1 MTTFSNILMRCGRY
15 LDAAA
20 HMRLDGRGTH
30 PDELPG
36 RAASVANRM
45 AQFAEGGPGGDGAA
59 NGATQH
65 DRPEHGQHDGDMLP
79 QVHTAMA

>member
-1 MTTFSNILMRCGRY
+1 MRCGRY

-20 HMRLDGRGTH
+20 HMRPDGRGTH

-45 AQFAEGGPGGDGAA
+45 AQFADGPGSGAAA
-59 NGATQH
+59 NGAAH
-65 DRPEHGQHDGDMLP
+65 DHSEHGQHDGDMLP
-79 QVHTAMA
+79 QVQTAMA